1 MFSLNHIL
9 FMLGTFLSTYYISN
23 WLKDKSVDFV
33 DKYMKFFTVV
43 VLAFDPIY
51 WIWEWNTYGGGD
63 LSTTLPL
70 YICSLFWIMLPLA
83 VFSKNEALKRSAMSN
98 ICSVGF
104 LGGVFGLVFNTHLN
118 YHPFFSFVPMRSL
131 LLLQWIKETSAKTE
145 LTLSVCT
152 GSLILGQLGILDNL
166 VATTHHECIDLLKE
180 LAPKTKVKSDERFI
194 DNGKVLVAA
203 GISAGIDMSLY
214 VVEKLLGKKQ
224 ALETANYMEYPYL
237 SSK

>member
-51 WIWEWNTYGGGD
+51 WIWEWNTYGGVD

-131 LLLQWIKETSAKTE
+131 LYHFLMILISMTM
-145 LTLSVCT
+145 LST
-152 GSLILGQLGILDNL
+152 GYY
-166 VATTHHECIDLLKE
+166 
-180 LAPKTKVKSDERFI
+180 KVKSGDANLAFI
-194 DNGKVLVAA
+194 PFMLILIPSVLLNLAYGWDYCFTGG
-203 GISAGIDMSLY
+203 GIGTPLESISSLVSRPTY
-214 VVEKLLGKKQ
+214 FVMLYGAIFGFIHIYFKLI
-224 ALETANYMEYPYL
+224 LETLERLNRPAFKMQH
-237 SSK
+237 